1 MNARNEKTLT
11 KILNHINKIQKYMK
25 EVKSFDEFDGD
36 SLKKDAVVFNLIQ
49 IGELS
54 NKKLTD
60 DFKKT
65 HESIPWLQIYGL
77 RNRIVHYYDSI
88 HSKLVFQTITHDLI
102 KLAKEIKMLLN
113 I

>member
-25 EVKSFDEFDGD
+25 EVKSFNEFDGD

-54 NKKLTD
+54 NNKLTD

-77 RNRIVHYYDSI
+77 RNRIVHDYDSI
-88 HSKLVFQTITHDLI
+88 HSKLVFQTITYDLI
-102 KLAKEIKMLLN
+102 KLAKEIKMLLS